1 MSTPS
6 LDDVI
11 ARHALRRAGAPP
23 ARAKGGVLLIH
34 GRGATAES
42 ILPLADV
49 VGFPDLCWLAPQA
62 EGYTW
67 YPQSFMA
74 PTAANEPH
82 LSRALDRMAMIIA
95 DVLAAGVEAGHF
107 SVIGFS
113 QGACLAS
120 ETVLRNP
127 RPYGFLGVLSGG
139 AIGPPG
145 TPRDYAG
152 SLGGARVFLGC
163 SDHDPHIP
171 LSRVKE
177 TSAVFARMGAD
188 VTERIYPGA
197 SHGIN
202 DDEIAHLRAGLQALA
217 R

>member
-1 MSTPS
+1 MNA
-6 LDDVI
+6 LADAI
-11 ARHALRRAGAPP
+11 ERHQLHRAGAAP
-23 ARAKGGVLLIH
+23 ARAKGVVLLIH

-42 ILPLADV
+42 ILPLGDV
-49 VGFPDLCWLAPQA
+49 IAMPDLCYLAPQA

-74 PTAANEPH
+74 PTAANEPY
-82 LSRALDRMAMIIA
+82 LSNALARIAGIIGDITGSGIEA
-95 DVLAAGVEAGHF
+95 RRLAI
-107 SVIGFS
+107 IGFS

-127 RPYGFLGVLSGG
+127 APYGFVGVLSGG
-139 AIGPPG
+139 AIGPVG

-152 SLGGARVFLGC
+152 TLAGASIFLGC

-171 LSRVKE
+171 LARVKE
-177 TSAVFARMGAD
+177 TTAVFTRMGAT
-188 VTERIYPGA
+188 VTERIYPGS

-202 DDEIAHLRAGLQALA
+202 DDEITYLRAGLAA
-217 R
+217 FAT

>member
-1 MSTPS
+1 MT
-6 LDDVI
+6 LDEVI
-11 ARHALRRAGAPP
+11 AHHGLHRAGAPP
-23 ARAKGGVLLIH
+23 SRASGVVLLIH
-34 GRGATAES
+34 GRSATAES
-42 ILPLADV
+42 MLPLAEV
-49 VGFPDLCWLAPQA
+49 VAMPDLCYLAPQA

-74 PTAANEPH
+74 PTAANEPF
-82 LSRALDRMAMIIA
+82 LSRALDRVAAIIA
-95 DVLAAGVEAGHF
+95 DILASGIDAAKLAV
-107 SVIGFS
+107 VGFS

-127 RPYGFLGVLSGG
+127 RPYGFVGVLSGG

-152 SLGGARVFLGC
+152 TLAGATVFLGC

-171 LSRVKE
+171 LTRVKE
-177 TSAVFARMGAD
+177 TTAVFTRMGAR
-188 VTERIYPGA
+188 VTERIYPGS

-202 DDEIAHLRAGLQALA
+202 DDEVAHLRAGLAALA
-217 R
+217 RP